1 MCCLTQDPSNPYTVA
16 IIDCCTLKITNA
28 DGTLIDTFNLLD
40 LDYQIANG
48 ILYLK
53 DGVNTRTINVADAP
67 AIFGVADMAA
77 VLAFIDLAVNT
88 CKCDPPVIPVTL
100 DVLNCDGTTT
110 PTTFDS
116 EPAKVEIVQTKPLI
130 ICKSSVDF
138 EIGCSSVDG
147 RIVVRTYTQ
156 DENGVITSQ
165 IFEQDGV
172 TPVADGSIL
181 VKCDMDIEDVEFCF
195 QDITDRSI
203 RYRQVLFVNTAT
215 NAVVSTIWL
224 DGSGAAIVAPTNIE
238 PCSEV
243 TAVPFQVF
251 CFGTATSNFE
261 VQEIKY
267 SDGSRKFLK
276 VSDNSDVTAAV
287 EAELLLNADALK
299 AGGCDPELDVVVS
312 NWLPLCVDGVQWYQR
327 EVGVVDN
334 NLGAITVTTKEY
346 KHGADG
352 AIVTATP
359 VGTVIAEGYCVPCK
373 KEIFATHIK
382 YYYIAGDP
390 IPAGYVAYQPTPT
403 LDVMYPGGNA
413 SNVYLHCIL
422 PILNGSQT
430 PVTYGGQLNDYFS
443 NPQPGII
450 FTDVA
455 TIQAMTDAS
464 AVDMGLQASDFIY
477 AVVNN
482 QPIWYL
488 SPAAIAAIA
497 APTYLYIVFGQN
509 SLHDQYD
516 EKANVTVLANVI
528 PPSCTP
534 IQQVKEKDSCT
545 GLETYRYIIEDGA
558 GTLVEASTVIVGF
571 DEANVV
577 ISCPEPVVEE
587 FDIKEREV
595 CITIDGSAQSYEA
608 IKVYKRSRTSG
619 LATLIHYETKG
630 GDVING
636 TIAEGRCTC
645 ETLWDVPTSA
655 SNKVAFGYATLFNG
669 SVVTGDRITGG
680 EELYLDYLEVDGN
693 ILVNS
698 PRPLG
703 STTGGF
709 TATDMGYGIGYNKI
723 VDLLNTVPEFA
734 ANGVRFVTAAAPFAP
749 NGTSY
754 DPMMWGVEYDDTK
767 DVRIVLRDK
776 LLISG
781 MSHSYSIRLNP
792 DPAQTYDALIN
803 VVTGAANDWDINNVS
818 NYTTPMLLQN
828 ITAI

>member
-1 MCCLTQDPSNPYTVA
+1 MCCLTQDPANPYTVA
-16 IIDCCTLKITNA
+16 IIDCCTLKIQNA

-40 LDYQIANG
+40 LDYQVANG

-181 VKCDMDIEDVEFCF
+181 VKCEMDIEDVEFCF
-195 QDITDRSI
+195 QDITDTSI

-224 DGSGAAIVAPTNIE
+224 DGTGAAIVAPTNIE
-238 PCSEV
+238 ACIDS
-243 TAVPFQVF
+243 
-251 CFGTATSNFE
+251 
-261 VQEIKY
+261 
-267 SDGSRKFLK
+267 
-276 VSDNSDVTAAV
+276 
-287 EAELLLNADALK
+287 AELDLIK
-299 AGGCDPELDVVVS
+299 T
-312 NWLPLCVDGVQWYQR
+312 NWLPICVDGVQWFVAEQSTFNNTT
-327 EVGVVDN
+327 GVESLPVK
-334 NLGAITVTTKEY
+334 IY
-346 KHGADG
+346 KQGADG
-352 AIVTATP
+352 AIVTTAP
-359 VGTVIAEGYCVPCK
+359 AGTVIADGYCEPCK

-382 YYYIAGDP
+382 YHYIAGDP
-390 IPAGYVAYQPTPT
+390 IPAGYVAYQPTTT
-403 LDVMYPGGNA
+403 LDVRYPGGNA

-430 PVTYGGQLNDYFS
+430 PVSYGGQLNDYFA

-455 TIQAMTDAS
+455 TIQAMIDAS

-488 SPAAIAAIA
+488 SPAAIAAIPS
-497 APTYLYIVFGQN
+497 PTYLHIYFGQTPDHN
-509 SLHDQYD
+509 QYD
-516 EKANVTVLANVI
+516 EKADVTVLANVI

-545 GLETYRYIIEDGA
+545 GAETYRYIIEDGA
-558 GTLVEASTVIVGF
+558 GNLVDASSVIVGF

-577 ISCPEPVVEE
+577 ISCPQPVVEE

-595 CITIDGSAQSYEA
+595 CITIDGSTESYEA

-619 LATLIHYETKG
+619 LATLIHYETKA

-636 TIAEGRCTC
+636 TIAEVCCTC
-645 ETLWDVPTSA
+645 ETLCDVPTSA

-669 SVVTGDRITGG
+669 RLVAGDRITGG

-734 ANGVRFVTAAAPFAP
+734 ANGIRFVTAAAPFAP
-749 NGTSY
+749 NGTAY
-754 DPMMWGVEYDDTK
+754 DPMTWGVEYDDTK

-781 MSHSYSIRLNP
+781 SSHSYSIRLNP

-803 VVTGAANDWDINNVS
+803 VVTSAANDWDINNVS
-818 NYTTPMLLQN
+818 NYSQPIPLQN
-828 ITAI
+828 IMAI